1 VSGCRCPTTPL
12 FGSATLSFVIPSEAE
27 GSAVLRTCLGN
38 VFSTVARKVIPSLN
52 LTLAYIAQRTRN
64 DLLGPP
70 TTLYLDRIAP
80 YAGIESVLFRDEES
94 LFAYVTRQRA
104 RTPAWLAL
112 LDSRGEALSSEEL
125 AAWLGAR
132 RDSGQQRI
140 VFAIGP
146 ASGWS
151 ERAPRQAQTI
161 LSLGRMTLPHEL
173 ARLVLAEQLYR
184 AFTILGGHP
193 YHTGH

>member
-1 VSGCRCPTTPL
+1 LALIKSTKRTARIRTWPTVYPVWQ
-12 FGSATLSFVIPSEAE
+12 G
-27 GSAVLRTCLGN
+27 
-38 VFSTVARKVIPSLN
+38 KVIHSLN
-52 LTLAYIAQRTRN
+52 LTLAYIAQRTRS

-80 YAGIESVLFRDEES
+80 YASIESVAFRDEES
-94 LFAYVTRQRA
+94 LFAYVARQRA

-125 AAWLGAR
+125 ATWLGVR
-132 RDSGQQRI
+132 RDAGQQKI

-151 ERAPRQAQTI
+151 DRAPRQAQTI

-173 ARLVLAEQLYR
+173 ARLVLAEQIYR

>member
-1 VSGCRCPTTPL
+1 
-12 FGSATLSFVIPSEAE
+12 
-27 GSAVLRTCLGN
+27 
-38 VFSTVARKVIPSLN
+38 
-52 LTLAYIAQRTRN
+52 
-64 DLLGPP
+64 
-70 TTLYLDRIAP
+70 LYLKRIAP
-80 YAGIESVLFRDEES
+80 FAKIQAVAFRDEEA
-94 LFAYVTRQRA
+94 LFAFVARQRA
-104 RTPAWLAL
+104 RTPAWLVL

-125 AAWLGAR
+125 AALLRAR
-132 RDSGQQRI
+132 RDAGQQTI

-151 ERAPRQAQTI
+151 DRAHSQAQSI

-184 AFTILGGHP
+184 AFTILAGHP

>member
-1 VSGCRCPTTPL
+1 MRK
-12 FGSATLSFVIPSEAE
+12 AI
-27 GSAVLRTCLGN
+27 
-38 VFSTVARKVIPSLN
+38 STLN
-52 LTLAYIAQRTRN
+52 LTLAYIAQRTRS

-70 TTLYLDRIAP
+70 TTQYLDRIAP
-80 YAGIESVLFRDEES
+80 YAAIESVAFRDEES
-94 LFAYVTRQRA
+94 LFAYVTRQRT

-125 AAWLGAR
+125 AAWLGVR

-151 ERAPRQAQTI
+151 DRAPRQAQTI

>member
-1 VSGCRCPTTPL
+1 M
-12 FGSATLSFVIPSEAE
+12 E
-27 GSAVLRTCLGN
+27 GSALL
-38 VFSTVARKVIPSLN
+38 FPHSQRKAISNLN
-52 LTLAYIAQRTRN
+52 LTLAYITQRTRS

-80 YAGIESVLFRDEES
+80 YASIESVAFRDEES
-94 LFAYVTRQRA
+94 LFATVTRQRA

-125 AAWLGAR
+125 AAWLGVR
-132 RDSGQQRI
+132 RDSGVQKI

-146 ASGWS
+146 ANGWS
-151 ERAPRQAQTI
+151 ERAPRQAQTV